1 MRKPKPYMLK
11 VVRLKTYGSRKDAD
25 SLKEMMQDEDQLAQ
39 NDISTVVELRNL
51 ASQLESNN
59 TSE

>member
-1 MRKPKPYMLK
+1 MLK